1 MVRIACPARGD
12 IDYYFPEG
20 ALDPSASEN
29 ERLERAFL
37 STFLAANDA
46 VSFSCDGVLSEG
58 YRMIWAGGAALP
70 VVVSVVHEAGGWR
83 VAWTRFDRELP
94 GRRAGPISH
103 GERVL
108 TATEGESV
116 QGALQRA
123 RFWSTRPRIGS
134 GPEGLVWV
142 LEGRAGHRYRAVLL
156 GGGLMGPFADVARAL
171 LASAGLTPPPLMLA
185 ALTPR

>member
-1 MVRIACPARGD
+1 MRGPGSTENCLAD
-12 IDYYFPEG
+12 EL
-20 ALDPSASEN
+20 APSRTVN
-29 ERLERAFL
+29 
-37 STFLAANDA
+37 
-46 VSFSCDGVLSEG
+46 G
-58 YRMIWAGGAALP
+58 
-70 VVVSVVHEAGGWR
+70 
-83 VAWTRFDRELP
+83 
-94 GRRAGPISH
+94 
-103 GERVL
+103 VL

-142 LEGRAGHRYRAVLL
+142 LEGRADHRYRAVLL
-156 GGGLMGPFADVARAL
+156 GAGLTGPFADVARAL